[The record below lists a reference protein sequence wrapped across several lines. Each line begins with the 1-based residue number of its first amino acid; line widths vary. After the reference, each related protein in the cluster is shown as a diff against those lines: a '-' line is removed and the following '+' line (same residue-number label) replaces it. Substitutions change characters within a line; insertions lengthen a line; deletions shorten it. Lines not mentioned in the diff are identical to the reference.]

1 MNFKLV
7 TPTYTRYKFASSSCG
22 SKSFTIAQT
31 SNSTAKFSI
40 GTLGARGLSNYE
52 LYKVQTGST
61 LTYEEWLEYERE
73 QIALGI
79 NTGAIST
86 DLETRMA
93 ALEENTDGLTNGVDP
108 LTYYILARDN

>member
-1 MNFKLV
+1 MKFKLV
-7 TPTYTRYKFASSSCG
+7 TPTYTRYSLSDSSCG
-22 SKSFTIAQT
+22 ASSFSIAHT
-31 SNSTAKFSI
+31 SNSTAKFSL

-52 LYKVQTGST
+52 LYKIQTGSN

-79 NTGAIST
+79 NSGAIST
-86 DLETRMA
+86 ELETRVA
-93 ALEENTDGLTNGVDP
+93 DLEESTDGLTNGVDP

>member
-31 SNSTAKFSI
+31 SNSTANFSI
-40 GTLGARGLSNYE
+40 GTLGARGFSNYE
-52 LYKVQTGST
+52 LYKVKTGEN
-61 LTYEEWLEYERE
+61 LTYDEWLEYERE

-86 DLETRMA
+86 ELETRISD
-93 ALEENTDGLTNGVDP
+93 LEDKIYVDT
-108 LTYYILARDN
+108 LNINW